1 MDSFDFYFRIKR
13 YSISI
18 NPKLIQIDKWDGFNF
33 DSYPI
38 FRFDFPQKKQLKPKP
53 KPIETTDDDDDFDP
67 IPF

>member
-1 MDSFDFYFRIKR
+1 MENFDFYFRIKR

-18 NPKLIQIDKWDGFNF
+18 NPKFIQVDKWDGFNF

-38 FRFDFPQKKQLKPKP
+38 FRFDFPQKKPKP
-53 KPIETTDDDDDFDP
+53 KPESKPIKTTDDDDFDP